1 MFSAGKLS
9 VTLEDILVKVKEI
22 DILSYYLNVTRI
34 PTFINSPL
42 REDKRPSFGLYSS
55 DGKRIYFTDL
65 STGDRGGL
73 FDLLGRMWG
82 CKYIEVLERIYK
94 DIPNMGSSISIE
106 ACTNYTIK
114 SQKSVSKTD
123 LKVKI
128 RPWRDY
134 DLEYWSSYG
143 ISKEWLVYAEV
154 YPVSQIFIIKGED
167 TYIYP
172 ADKFAYAYVEHK
184 EGKVTLKVYQPKSDP
199 NHKWYNKHDKSV
211 ISLWTKVPKEED
223 RICICSSVKDALCLW
238 SNTGIPS
245 IAVQGEGYNMSETAI
260 NELRR
265 RFKKIYVLF
274 DNDTV
279 GIADGQKFSSN
290 TGFINVVLPKFE
302 GGKDISDYYKVINNK
317 ELFKAEML
325 KLFT

>member
-1 MFSAGKLS
+1 
-9 VTLEDILVKVKEI
+9 
-22 DILSYYLNVTRI
+22 
-34 PTFINSPL
+34 
-42 REDKRPSFGLYSS
+42 
-55 DGKRIYFTDL
+55 
-65 STGDRGGL
+65 
-73 FDLLGRMWG
+73 MWG

-106 ACTNYTIK
+106 ACTSYTIK

-184 EGKVTLKVYQPKSDP
+184 EGKVTLKVYQPKSDS

-211 ISLWTKVPKEED
+211 ISLWTKVPKEGD
-223 RICICSSVKDALCLW
+223 KICICSSVKDALCLW

-279 GIADGQKFSSN
+279 GITDGQKFSSN

-302 GGKDISDYYKVINNK
+302 GGKDISDYYKVLNNK